1 MCGFAIDKLPL
12 VKITKFR
19 LIFYLF
25 LCNLSIDKIP
35 LCKLEN
41 FGIYFFYF
49 LCNFS
54 IDKNALH
61 VIYWN
66 FAPQRTIGTRKR
78 RAIIPH
84 FSVLVNRQ
92 SIQKSKKTIVHIAT
106 KPHVNRQTAQI
117 FSAHRAFFICFAF
130 WSLVN
135 RQTAQIF
142 FKFSRKYSKKRQ
154 TLQFGVFNKFYSIF
168 VVNLIQFYT

>member
-12 VKITKFR
+12 VKMMKFR

-54 IDKNALH
+54 IDKNAHH

-66 FAPQRTIGTRKR
+66 FAPQRDIGTRKR

-92 SIQKSKKTIVHIAT
+92 SIQKSKKYLYILLPNRMSIGRLHKHSLNFHANIA
-106 KPHVNRQTAQI
+106 KNAKL
-117 FSAHRAFFICFAF
+117 FSSAFLTNFI
-130 WSLVN
+130 L
-135 RQTAQIF
+135 
-142 FKFSRKYSKKRQ
+142 FSW
-154 TLQFGVFNKFYSIF
+154 
-168 VVNLIQFYT
+168 

>member
-12 VKITKFR
+12 VKMTKFR

-54 IDKNALH
+54 IDKNAYH

-66 FAPQRTIGTRKR
+66 FAPQRVIGTRKR

-92 SIQKSKKTIVHIAT
+92 NVQKSKKYLYILLPNRMSIGRVHKHFPHTIHFFSVLPSGVLSIGRLHKYFLNFHANIAKNAKLCSSAFLT
-106 KPHVNRQTAQI
+106 NFI
-117 FSAHRAFFICFAF
+117 LFS
-130 WSLVN
+130 W
-135 RQTAQIF
+135 
-142 FKFSRKYSKKRQ
+142 
-154 TLQFGVFNKFYSIF
+154 
-168 VVNLIQFYT
+168 

>member
-1 MCGFAIDKLPL
+1 M
-12 VKITKFR
+12 TKFR

-35 LCKLEN
+35 LCKLKN

-54 IDKNALH
+54 IDKNAYH

-66 FAPQRTIGTRKR
+66 FAPQRVIGTRKR

-92 SIQKSKKTIVHIAT
+92 NVQKSKKYLYILLPNRMSIGRVHKHFPHTAHFFSVLPSGVLSIGRMHKYFLNFHANIAKNAKLCSSAFLT
-106 KPHVNRQTAQI
+106 NFI
-117 FSAHRAFFICFAF
+117 LFS
-130 WSLVN
+130 W
-135 RQTAQIF
+135 
-142 FKFSRKYSKKRQ
+142 
-154 TLQFGVFNKFYSIF
+154 
-168 VVNLIQFYT
+168 

>member
-1 MCGFAIDKLPL
+1 M
-12 VKITKFR
+12 TKFR

-54 IDKNALH
+54 IDKNVLH

-66 FAPQRTIGTRKR
+66 FAPQRGIGTRKR

-84 FSVLVNRQ
+84 FSAFVNRQ
-92 SIQKSKKTIVHIAT
+92 SIQKSKKYLYILLPNHMSIGRVH
-106 KPHVNRQTAQI
+106 KHFPRTA
-117 FSAHRAFFICFAF
+117 HFFYVLPFGVLSIGRLHKY
-130 WSLVN
+130 S
-135 RQTAQIF
+135 

-154 TLQFGVFNKFYSIF
+154 TL
-168 VVNLIQFYT
+168 L

>member
-1 MCGFAIDKLPL
+1 M
-12 VKITKFR
+12 TKFR

-49 LCNFS
+49 LCNFF
-54 IDKNALH
+54 IDKNAYH

-84 FSVLVNRQ
+84 FSAFVNRQ
-92 SIQKSKKTIVHIAT
+92 NVQKSKKYLYILLPNHMSIGRLH
-106 KPHVNRQTAQI
+106 KHFPHTTHF
-117 FSAHRAFFICFAF
+117 FSV
-130 WSLVN
+130 LP
-135 RQTAQIF
+135 
-142 FKFSRKYSKKRQ
+142 
-154 TLQFGVFNKFYSIF
+154 FGVLSIGRLHKYF
-168 VVNLIQFYT
+168 LNFHANIAKNAKLFSSAFLTNFILFSW

>member
-1 MCGFAIDKLPL
+1 M
-12 VKITKFR
+12 TKFR

-25 LCNLSIDKIP
+25 LCKLSIDKIP

-49 LCNFS
+49 LRNFS
-54 IDKNALH
+54 IDKNAHH

-66 FAPQRTIGTRKR
+66 FAPQRVIGTRKR

-92 SIQKSKKTIVHIAT
+92 NIQKSKKYLYILLPNRMSIGRVHKHFPHIA
-106 KPHVNRQTAQI
+106 HF
-117 FSAHRAFFICFAF
+117 FSV
-130 WSLVN
+130 LP
-135 RQTAQIF
+135 
-142 FKFSRKYSKKRQ
+142 
-154 TLQFGVFNKFYSIF
+154 FGVLSIGRLHKYFLNFHANIAKNAKLYSSAFLTNFILF
-168 VVNLIQFYT
+168 SW